1 MCVLCCILVG
11 TTLGDVWTVFTL
23 VGNRLG
29 DVWTVL
35 YTGWN

>member
-1 MCVLCCILVG
+1 VNCVVYWFELHSGMCGLCC
-11 TTLGDVWTVFTL
+11 TL
-23 VGNRLG
+23 VRTRLG